1 MEKRKQKKDNL
12 QQAIES
18 ERIFGNHFIKE
29 SMKRGK
35 TISIIL
41 PLVNQED
48 MIDLLAELW
57 DLRVSQKDYATRLL
71 NQKEKKV
78 RI

>member
-29 SMKRGK
+29 GMKRGK

-41 PLVNQED
+41 PLVDQED

-57 DLRVSQKDYATRLL
+57 DLRVRRKDYEKDIL
-71 NQKEKKV
+71 NQKETKV